1 MINNTFEL
9 LWRDISPFSV
19 GFDRTIDTLS
29 LLANSKQT
37 SNYPPYNIRKI
48 SEEQYTIEVAVA
60 GFEESEIDIEAV
72 AEKTPEL
79 IFNLD
84 ICPKEGL
91 TEQNANEISDNLN
104 LVGIARE
111 NMLVFIR
118 ALYDAFEKSDSSL
131 FEINPV
137 LKTSDNKILAVCL
150 LYTSPSPR
158 DRG

>member
-72 AEKTPEL
+72 ADIEVVV
-79 IFNLD
+79 IGIGDWLD
-84 ICPKEGL
+84 NIETVSCIASAD
-91 TEQNANEISDNLN
+91 ANIIKLLDFSDLGESVSSNS
-104 LVGIARE
+104 RE
-111 NMLVFIR
+111 
-118 ALYDAFEKSDSSL
+118 
-131 FEINPV
+131 
-137 LKTSDNKILAVCL
+137 
-150 LYTSPSPR
+150 
-158 DRG
+158 